1 MSTLLQCQSTSGNRL
16 ISHTPGIVTLTTAVA
31 TRLNKLMDFAGTD
44 RASQTPKYPFPAKLK
59 PIENDD

>member
-16 ISHTPGIVTLTTAVA
+16 ISHTPGIVPLTTAVA

-44 RASQTPKYPFPAKLK
+44 RASQTPKVPFPCQ
-59 PIENDD
+59 IEANRK